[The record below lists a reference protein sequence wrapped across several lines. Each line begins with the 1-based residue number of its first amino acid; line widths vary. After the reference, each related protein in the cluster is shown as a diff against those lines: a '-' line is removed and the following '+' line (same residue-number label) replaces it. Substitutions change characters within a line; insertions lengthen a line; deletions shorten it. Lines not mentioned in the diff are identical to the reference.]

1 MTILVLG
8 PVRSGKSARAVAL
21 ARATGKPVIV
31 AATMA
36 LDEDDPEM
44 VYRVARHRSA
54 RPAEWVVVETG
65 RPGAPPLTTVLREA
79 GPGSCV
85 VIDALGTWIA
95 TQLLEWGAWCDDEP
109 AAALAR
115 LEEQAHELASAL
127 TGSGAD
133 AIVVAEETGWGL
145 VPTTRLG
152 RIFRDALG
160 RAVQIVAA
168 QADRVELVV
177 AGFAVDLR
185 HVGQRIDEV

>member
-1 MTILVLG
+1 MTTLVLG

-21 ARATGKPVIV
+21 ARATGKAVIV

-44 VYRVARHRSA
+44 LHRVAIHRSA
-54 RPAEWVVVETG
+54 RPVEWAVVETG
-65 RPGAPPLTTVLREA
+65 RPGAAPLATVLREA
-79 GPGSCV
+79 PPGSCV
-85 VIDALGTWIA
+85 LIDALGTWIS
-95 TQLLEWGAWCDDEP
+95 TQLLQWGAWCEDEP
-109 AAALAR
+109 AAALER

-127 TGSGAD
+127 TASAAD
-133 AIVVAEETGWGL
+133 VIVVAEETGWGL

-177 AGFAVDLR
+177 AGYAVDLR
-185 HVGQRIDEV
+185 HVGRRVDEV